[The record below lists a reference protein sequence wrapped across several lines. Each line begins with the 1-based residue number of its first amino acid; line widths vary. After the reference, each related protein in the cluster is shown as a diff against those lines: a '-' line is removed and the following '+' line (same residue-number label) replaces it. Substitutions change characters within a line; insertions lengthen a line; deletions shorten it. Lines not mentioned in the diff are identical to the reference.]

1 MFKWKNINKFLVSV
15 SDDEKNLNTEEKRFV
30 EDPANASLFHDVPS
44 PMETPQSGTKRTA
57 EEASPPRSSKKNK
70 MEICKN
76 DEVSLRYFI
85 LVLELSSSVEELLL
99 SED

>member
-1 MFKWKNINKFLVSV
+1 MFKWKNIYKLLVSV
-15 SDDEKNLNTEEKRFV
+15 SDDKKNLNIEEKRFV

-44 PMETPQSGTKRTA
+44 PMEAPQSGTKRTA

-76 DEVSLRYFI
+76 DEVSRYSCI
-85 LVLELSSSVEELLL
+85 VVT
-99 SED
+99 